1 MKEKFKKI
9 FLKSKTIID
18 WLESPGVFDMKKAG
32 NILVVVFIIIGSILV
47 KFNGVSTLLNNIL
60 LGLLI
65 ITMFSLFFIL
75 SLNSFWIKPLRF
87 IRQGTDNPAQLFDRF
102 SHRSYLY
109 GIIVYSF
116 FTSILI
122 GGIILG
128 IVHFIPESNFNLS
141 KWFYNLFFLTS
152 SIFTVLYFMF
162 HVSVKEIPT
171 KVVKARIRLYLAVIT
186 TITAGLFGLSLKEI
200 LFPLIT
206 YLGIG
211 LAWLSFFVEKI
222 ESEA

>member
-1 MKEKFKKI
+1 MKDKFKI
-9 FLKSKTIID
+9 TFLKSKTIIE
-18 WLESPGVFDMKKAG
+18 WLESPGVFMKKAG
-32 NILVVVFIIIGSILV
+32 DILIGVFIIIGSILS
-47 KFNGVSTLLNNIL
+47 KFNGISTIINNIL

-65 ITMFSLFFIL
+65 ITMFSLLFIL
-75 SLNSFWIKPLRF
+75 SLKDFWIKPPRF
-87 IRQGTDNPAQLFDRF
+87 IHQGTENPAQLFDRF

-116 FTSILI
+116 FASFFIS
-122 GGIILG
+122 GIIFG
-128 IVHFIPESNFNLS
+128 IVHFIPENNFNHS
-141 KWFYNLFFLTS
+141 KWFYNIFFLTS

-171 KVVKARIRLYLAVIT
+171 KVVKARIRLYLAIIT